1 MKMKK
6 LKYLSCCFAF
16 GSLLLSPVF
25 AQNPPESQADP
36 QAQSSSSENSHPHGK
51 AYRHKMAREMHEK
64 MQRLM
69 DKQDEELKKL
79 ANEMNKAPKD
89 QKLDKVVTLL
99 NTLVNQRIQ
108 MHEEMKAMHHK
119 MMGNH
124 KEHHE

>member
-1 MKMKK
+1 MKLNK
-6 LKYLSCCFAF
+6 LKNFV
-16 GSLLLSPVF
+16 LLFTTASFLCNPLF
-25 AQNPPESQADP
+25 AQNTTESQGEVP
-36 QAQSSSSENSHPHGK
+36 SSSSPPHHNR
-51 AYRHKMAREMHEK
+51 AYRHKMARQMHEK

-89 QKLDKVVTLL
+89 QKLDKVVVLL

-108 MHEEMKAMHHK
+108 MHEEMKSMHHK
-119 MMGNH
+119 MMMNH